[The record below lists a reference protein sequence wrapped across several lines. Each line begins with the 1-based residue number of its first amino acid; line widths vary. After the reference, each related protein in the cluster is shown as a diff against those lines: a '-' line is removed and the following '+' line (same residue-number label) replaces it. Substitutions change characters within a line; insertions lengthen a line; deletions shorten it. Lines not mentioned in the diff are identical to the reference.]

1 MNGRSKVVPVACPAG
16 GGGEAAVR
24 GFEPVELYELRHRIS
39 QRGWRGLCLGL
50 GPKMSLSEK
59 RSERALLS
67 AYTRQ
72 PGPAHHRPRRLSALR
87 RWLGLWSPG
96 HVHSVGLET
105 STFER
110 EQSAQR
116 PFLARCRQRVYFGKK
131 RNKKQGCPF
140 RFAGKKKKNECPGGR
155 PSLQRDACAERRSR
169 GVAGPSGPLARAL
182 AASSPAAGTR
192 CASLVRVSQRQR

>member
-24 GFEPVELYELRHRIS
+24 GFEPMELYELRHRIS

-72 PGPAHHRPRRLSALR
+72 PGARTSPAPPPLGPETVVGPVVSWPRPQC
-87 RWLGLWSPG
+87 G
-96 HVHSVGLET
+96 V
-105 STFER
+105 
-110 EQSAQR
+110 
-116 PFLARCRQRVYFGKK
+116 
-131 RNKKQGCPF
+131 RNKH
-140 RFAGKKKKNECPGGR
+140 
-155 PSLQRDACAERRSR
+155 L
-169 GVAGPSGPLARAL
+169 
-182 AASSPAAGTR
+182 
-192 CASLVRVSQRQR
+192 